1 MYTFAIVNQKGGVG
15 KTTTAVQLVAG
26 LSERGY
32 RVLACDMDAQAN
44 LTGTL
49 LGKATLPED
58 APTMYEVLTGE
69 AQPGEAALKVGR
81 GHLLP
86 ASRANKNLSI
96 IDAAIG
102 NHPDKLYRLRDA
114 LSQVAEGFD
123 FAVID
128 TPPARDTLAYN
139 ALAAATGIVI
149 PTIAGEYSLDGIA
162 DLADSI
168 EKTRRYTNPGL
179 SILGVLITQHRAN
192 TKLAQGMAE
201 GAAAMAAD
209 LGTRVFPRAIREA
222 VAIGESQA
230 CYTDIFDYAPASGVA
245 GDYRA
250 MVDEILEEV
259 ADGR

>member
-1 MYTFAIVNQKGGVG
+1 M
-15 KTTTAVQLVAG
+15 
-26 LSERGY
+26 
-32 RVLACDMDAQAN
+32 
-44 LTGTL
+44 
-49 LGKATLPED
+49 
-58 APTMYEVLTGE
+58 
-69 AQPGEAALKVGR
+69 
-81 GHLLP
+81 
-86 ASRANKNLSI
+86 
-96 IDAAIG
+96 
-102 NHPDKLYRLRDA
+102 
-114 LSQVAEGFD
+114 
-123 FAVID
+123 ID

-168 EKTRRYTNPGL
+168 EKTRRYNESGL